1 MADYR
6 NPSAISALP
15 SHMYDAML
23 RWIEY
28 GIYPGGF
35 LTSVLKN
42 DLVGAVSRAD
52 HINMHRIPDYVR
64 YLFNDAPSG
73 CWGGP
78 DKVRAW
84 HEQGGLKRGL
94 VSVETESSETETKE

>member
-15 SHMYDAML
+15 AHMHGAML
-23 RWIEY
+23 RWIEH

-35 LTSVLKN
+35 LTAVLEN
-42 DLVGAVSRAD
+42 DLRAAVARAD
-52 HINMHRIPDYVR
+52 MVNATRLPDYVR
-64 YLFNDAPSG
+64 YLYNDAPSG
-73 CWGGP
+73 CWGSP
-78 DKVRAW
+78 AKVRAW

-94 VSVETESSETETKE
+94 VRVETETDNHTKE

>member
-1 MADYR
+1 MNYQNMSR
-6 NPSAISALP
+6 IPE
-15 SHMYDAML
+15 HMRGGML
-23 RWIEY
+23 RWIEH

-35 LTSVLKN
+35 LTAVLEN

-52 HINMHRIPDYVR
+52 HINIHRIPDYVR
-64 YLFNDAPSG
+64 YLFNDAPSD

-78 DKVRAW
+78 DEVRAW

-94 VSVETESSETETKE
+94 VLVETESNETKE